1 MEESGYI
8 AIVDYGLGNVGS
20 VRNALTRLG
29 AQVVV
34 TNEQS
39 QLRRAN
45 GLILP
50 GVGAFGD
57 GMQKLRDLK
66 LDKILS
72 QLVIEERKPI
82 LGICLGMQ
90 LMARIGLEHGEH
102 PGLGWFDATV
112 ERLPV
117 EQFGLKIPHV
127 GWNSVVAV
135 RDGKIFD
142 ASEVDACF
150 YFVHGYH
157 VALASSQDLVATCDY
172 GIPFAAIIQKGNILG
187 TQFHPEKSQKAGLAL
202 LGRFM
207 VMAKQSAMS
216 HA

>member
-39 QLRRAN
+39 QLRQAN

-72 QLVIEERKPI
+72 LLVLEERKPI

-90 LMARIGLEHGEH
+90 LMASMGLEHGEH

-127 GWNSVVAV
+127 GWNNVIAV
-135 RDGKIFD
+135 RDGTIFD
-142 ASEVDACF
+142 TSEVDACF

-157 VALASSQDLVATCDY
+157 VELASSQDLVGTCDY
-172 GIPFAAIIQKGNILG
+172 GIPFAAIIQKDNIMG

-207 VMAKQSAMS
+207 VTAKQSAMS

>member
-1 MEESGYI
+1 MEESGYV

-29 AQVVV
+29 ARVVV
-34 TNEQS
+34 TNEHS
-39 QLRRAN
+39 ELRQAD

-66 LDKILS
+66 LDKVLS
-72 QLVIEERKPI
+72 QLVLEEHKPI

-90 LMARIGLEHGEH
+90 LMASIGLEHGEH

-112 ERLPV
+112 ARLPV

-127 GWNSVVAV
+127 GWNNVNVV

-172 GIPFAAIIQKGNILG
+172 GIPFAAIIQKDNIVG

-202 LGRFM
+202 LGRFV

>member
-1 MEESGYI
+1 MGYFRWEESGYI

-39 QLRRAN
+39 QLRQAN

-72 QLVIEERKPI
+72 QLVLEERKPI

-90 LMARIGLEHGEH
+90 LWQA
-102 PGLGWFDATV
+102 WD
-112 ERLPV
+112 
-117 EQFGLKIPHV
+117 
-127 GWNSVVAV
+127 
-135 RDGKIFD
+135 
-142 ASEVDACF
+142 
-150 YFVHGYH
+150 
-157 VALASSQDLVATCDY
+157 
-172 GIPFAAIIQKGNILG
+172 
-187 TQFHPEKSQKAGLAL
+187 
-202 LGRFM
+202 
-207 VMAKQSAMS
+207 
-216 HA
+216 